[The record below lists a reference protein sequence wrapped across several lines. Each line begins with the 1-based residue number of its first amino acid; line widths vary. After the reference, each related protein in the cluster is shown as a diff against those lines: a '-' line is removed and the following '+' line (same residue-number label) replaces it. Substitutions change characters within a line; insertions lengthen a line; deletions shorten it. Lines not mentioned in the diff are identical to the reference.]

1 MNIVMR
7 IPDVISTDGGKDKNE
22 RQFQNKE
29 HKGA

>member
-1 MNIVMR
+1 MNSVMR
-7 IPDVISTDGGKDKNE
+7 ISDFILTDGGKFRNE